1 MATVKLRRGWFDPAA
16 TYRDAGVHT
25 DIPDNWLEKDEG
37 GKFKTLPST
46 AEVLTETDDK
56 PKKAPAKAAEE
67 K

>member
-25 DIPDNWLEKDEG
+25 DIPDEWTKKGEND
-37 GKFKTLPST
+37 KFLILPST
-46 AEVLTETDDK
+46 AEVLTEADEK
-56 PKKAPAKAAEE
+56 PKKAPAKAADE